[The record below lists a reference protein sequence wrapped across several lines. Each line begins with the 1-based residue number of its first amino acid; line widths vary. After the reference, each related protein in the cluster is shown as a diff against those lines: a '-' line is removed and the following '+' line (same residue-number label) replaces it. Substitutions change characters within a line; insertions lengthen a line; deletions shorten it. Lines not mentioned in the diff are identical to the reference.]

1 MIFGPGL
8 VVGSAAGS
16 VLLQPEPQE
25 LGLRT
30 GAPPVTRHVDDV

>member
-8 VVGSAAGS
+8 VVRSAAGP

-30 GAPPVTRHVDDV
+30 GAPPVTRHGGDV

>member
-8 VVGSAAGS
+8 VVCSAAGS

-30 GAPPVTRHVDDV
+30 GAPPVAKHVGDV